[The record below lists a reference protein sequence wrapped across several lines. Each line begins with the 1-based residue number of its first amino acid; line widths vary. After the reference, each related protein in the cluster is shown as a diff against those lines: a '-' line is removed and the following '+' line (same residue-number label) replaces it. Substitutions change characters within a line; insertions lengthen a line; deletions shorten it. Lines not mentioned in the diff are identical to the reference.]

1 MKSNLPYNARKN
13 LYRKRRRLYNP
24 VFILADI
31 LGFWRYPSDIV
42 NTKWKI
48 NATNEQYNA
57 FKGHKGMQY
66 SVFNTAN
73 NHILDCGMEGFNTTH
88 DRLEAEGFF
97 YVGTNRTPKAR
108 RKSLIITTNGVK
120 FGFVA
125 ATYSLNGRPFPDG
138 KDYLVNFIPFH
149 RFKGKV
155 DVSLLEKQISHYSLR
170 I

>member
-1 MKSNLPYNARKN
+1 M
-13 LYRKRRRLYNP
+13 KRRRLYNP